1 MAPVLSLAP
10 VTVVA
15 ISHPVIALTLLMAKK
30 KINEKEMAD
39 FPFTMMFPRGPWKP
53 MEEGCHRRR
62 AKCGD
67 CASFYP
73 FSIPNISQRFWV
85 EQRMRPSPVQQSK
98 NAPLVRDFPR
108 VLHLGFLTMVWY
120 RVRISQACLATMLLT
135 WDASRKNK
143 TKGGQGKTLILVW
156 NNWLLSPSIH
166 CTFYKSLVTLHFDR
180 PLPGW
185 TLTLQL
191 HVMLGLVE

>member
-1 MAPVLSLAP
+1 
-10 VTVVA
+10 
-15 ISHPVIALTLLMAKK
+15 
-30 KINEKEMAD
+30 MAD
-39 FPFTMMFPRGPWKP
+39 FPF
-53 MEEGCHRRR
+53 H
-62 AKCGD
+62 D
-67 CASFYP
+67 DV
-73 FSIPNISQRFWV
+73 SQRAV
-85 EQRMRPSPVQQSK
+85 ETCGGGVSSK
-98 NAPLVRDFPR
+98 KGKVWGLCQFLSIFDTKYITAFLGWAADATVSRAAKQERSVLVRDFPR